1 MARTAVDVRREARAA
16 GIRDHAVLDLAAVER
31 RRQQVWVFVGMA
43 LVLTSGAIAATALF
57 PDLADRMLVDPKYLQ
72 LSLPGLCLAFAAYGF
87 DKERSLRKI
96 TGVVID
102 EEISREQLRVQSSQL
117 RAALDVGKRLA
128 ATLEPERVVETL
140 LDGALDLAGGTAG
153 SVVLADP
160 HGGLE
165 VAATRGDARGSHLHH
180 ETVEMVAL
188 TRVPVRLDPDSE
200 EDGDREPANAIV
212 VPISGPE
219 GTVGVLVTAGPV
231 DRPFTDQD
239 LSVVSCFADFAA
251 SALGNARRFKAQRED
266 SRRLAAIESARNEFT
281 WLSSDPTD

>member
-117 RAALDVGKRLA
+117 RAALDTGKQMA
-128 ATLEPERVVETL
+128 ATLEAEQVVETL
-140 LDGALDLAGGTAG
+140 LNGALDLVGGTAG
-153 SVVLADP
+153 SVVLSDP
-160 HGGLE
+160 NGGLE
-165 VAATRGDARGSHLHH
+165 VAATRGDDHGSHLHH

-188 TRVPVRLDPDSE
+188 TRVPVRLDPEAD
-200 EDGDREPANAIV
+200 DGGGRDASNALV
-212 VPISGPE
+212 VPLTGADAA
-219 GTVGVLVTAGPV
+219 VGVLVVAGPV

-251 SALGNARRFKAQRED
+251 SALASARRFEAQRED
-266 SRRLAAIESARNEFT
+266 SQRLAAIESARNEFT
-281 WLSSDPTD
+281 WLSSEPD